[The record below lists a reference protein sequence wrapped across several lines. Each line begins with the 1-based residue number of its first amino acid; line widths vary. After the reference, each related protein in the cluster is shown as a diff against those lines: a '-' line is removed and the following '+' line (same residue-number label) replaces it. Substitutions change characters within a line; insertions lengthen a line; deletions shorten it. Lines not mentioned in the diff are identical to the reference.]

1 MNRSDL
7 VSDSGP
13 ASDAEFAFPLSA
25 PEFGIWLTCRDQ
37 PESFNIHRVWELRGQ
52 LDEQA
57 LKGAV
62 EETVARH
69 PVFARRL
76 VDEDGVPSWV
86 PGAPQPR
93 WTAVD
98 TAAVDTAS
106 VDTAATAD
114 AAPWAPVG
122 RHRFDLRRDCP
133 VRVDLFRHRP
143 DHHVL
148 SLLVHHIACDGASL
162 ENLLA
167 DIGAAYN
174 ARTAGGPPFTPE
186 PEPVPEPPTA
196 AAPPTTPDPPAPA
209 EPSRFWP
216 LELADAQWPEALPR
230 TPGPRTAEADVLVL
244 PLPPDEA
251 DAVRAAARRLR
262 VTPYLMGLAALYA
275 AFATQGNAPDVMV
288 ATPFASRTPA
298 TVPLVGCFA
307 RMVPLRQRWPSG
319 ASGAELCD
327 GVRRTVAEALSHAHE
342 PIHES
347 ADLFDAAAPG
357 LTVSFQLRDPLP
369 GPALGGLAVRAME
382 AVREPAAAPVAD
394 TPEAPGATEA
404 TEPPGSPEVPDALE
418 APGAAPP
425 AEHPGATIGLTRFD
439 LEFDLCLRADDASV
453 TVTRRM
459 RGGTTNAAA
468 AELLAVYR
476 RVLLALARDPGAPL
490 PRSTSAATPSLIVAP
505 TDPSEHAQ
513 PLMERFDAWVR
524 TQPQRPAVRCGDDL
538 LTFAG
543 LDREVA
549 RLAAALRRHG
559 AGPGTAVGVLR
570 ERGVSLVASVL
581 AAWRVRAHVVALDP
595 SQPDSRLA
603 YVVADTG
610 TRVVLCDPASR
621 HRLDAS
627 LTIVD
632 EAPDTKD
639 AHAEAPNAENAH
651 TEDARD
657 ARPHDLA
664 YVLHTSGTT
673 GRPKGVM
680 VEHRGLAVLVDAQPA
695 GAGAARVGVTA
706 AVSFDVFFQQLLYL
720 FRGSCLV
727 VADQATYRDPQALV
741 EWVERNDVRLLSTS
755 PSMFAAMRPFGV
767 EEMFQRTGLE
777 LDFGGEAV
785 DATTWRRLRELGV
798 RGSNGYGPTEVTI
811 QTTWCGFDEYGIPSI
826 GRPLDGTSAYV
837 LGADLRPV
845 PVGSR
850 GELYLAGPLVTRGYL
865 DAPALTAERY
875 LPDPFAPAPGARMY
889 RTGDRVTLGAD
900 GHLIY
905 HGRTDHQLKVRG
917 QRVDPYEVEEVLRAA
932 PGVQDAYVARR
943 GPTGT
948 AGLLAWVTPR
958 RPGPVPVP
966 GELRGLAARRLAPA
980 AVPAHIEV
988 VDAFPLTLSGKVD
1001 ERALPVP
1008 APVRPPDGGADPVV
1022 RLWALTLG
1030 RPPASNGDNF
1040 FSCGGSSLDAARLVA
1055 EVNQECGVRVDL
1067 ASFFGDPTPE
1077 GLRHLIA
1084 RAAPAGGEGPSTAAP
1099 AGLSAA
1105 QRRLWL
1111 LHRAEPDSHEFT
1123 VYWALRLSGPLDP
1136 ARLQSAWRDVLT
1148 AHPETRLRVIDDDV
1162 APGRGQWPL
1171 TAFTVGVRDVPGH
1184 ALAEHLRRVA
1194 HRPFDLFEEPLV
1206 ELRVLRTGPEDH
1218 VLVFVGHHLVLDR
1231 RSTELITEQLLS
1243 RLAGGP
1249 ALPPASAGAVPGPSP
1264 AEAERLR
1271 RFWAEELAGVCAHS
1285 PVALGGPRPGPHRRT
1300 AATVGVPL
1308 DAAQWRRVTEAA
1320 RTHRTTALVLVLS
1333 AFAVTAD
1340 RYGAAGDVLVGTT
1353 MDVRP
1358 PGFSEAVGLFVN
1370 PVPVRLRPRPGGTAG
1385 EAVAQAHAAL
1395 LRAHAHRAHPFDELV
1410 RELGLRAGPGQAP
1423 LFQVLVDHE
1432 QPATATAAPPGVRAR
1447 PVEIPPAIAKY
1458 DVEILLRET
1467 PDGAR
1472 LDVLHRTDR
1481 WTTDQAWQL
1490 AERIRGALLALAAEP
1505 SAPAALPV
1513 ALDPGRLPLEWGR
1526 GPEPFAPVV
1535 PVSELVARIAREAPE
1550 RTAVVAGGEQL
1561 TYGRLRADALD
1572 LAARLTA
1579 RGAGRGARVAVLTER
1594 SAGLMTALL
1603 GVHFAGAAYV
1613 PLDPR
1618 HPDSRMAA
1626 CLADCGA
1633 SAVVTDAAMAG
1644 RAASFGL
1651 PLVPLLPLAPLP
1663 STADPGAD
1671 RSAEPA
1677 VPLPPGPH
1685 DPAYVIYTSG
1695 TTGRPKGVVIEHGTL
1710 AASTAARRTVYPGR
1724 PVFLLLSP
1732 AAFDSAAAGIWGT
1745 LSAGGRLVVA
1755 SDDEVRDPEALV
1767 ALIARHQVTR
1777 LLCVPSLHALL
1788 LTAADRAGPDAVR
1801 SLREVVTAG
1810 EPLPDELLRRHFAVL
1825 PRVALVNEYGPT
1837 EATVWASYR
1846 RYHGPEAVDI
1856 GGPVP
1861 GYRLYVLDHAL
1872 RPVPPGVD
1880 GELYV
1885 GGAGVGRGYVGR
1897 PAETAGAFLPDPFSG
1912 EPGARMYRTG
1922 DRVRWR
1928 APEALAFVGRL
1939 DHQIKVRGH
1948 RVQPAEVEAA
1958 LRGAEGV
1965 REAAVVADGGARLV
1979 GFVTGGG
1986 RPEAVRR
1993 EVAELL
1999 PEFMVPAAVHGL
2011 ERLPLTPNGKVDRRA
2026 LEQEADRRRAS
2037 ALAQPAGDV
2046 SPGHAAV
2053 TAAWREV
2060 LGVVDVPGDVNFFDL
2075 GGHSLLV
2082 PALQEALHRHTG
2094 VRLPILD
2101 LFRHSTVADLA
2112 ARLARPAGATTD
2124 TPPAPGAD
2132 PPPSAGSSRRRRGD
2146 AARTLRDRRAQ
2157 EADR

>member
-7 VSDSGP
+7 VPDSGP
-13 ASDAEFAFPLSA
+13 AADAEFALPLSA

-57 LKGAV
+57 LKDAV

-69 PVFARRL
+69 PVFARRI

-86 PGAPQPR
+86 PGAPRPR

-98 TAAVDTAS
+98 A
-106 VDTAATAD
+106 AATAD
-114 AAPWAPVG
+114 AAPWAPLG

-162 ENLLA
+162 ENVLA
-167 DIGAAYN
+167 EIGTAYD
-174 ARTAGGPPFTPE
+174 ARTAGGLPFTPR
-186 PEPVPEPPTA
+186 PAPAPAPPMT
-196 AAPPTTPDPPAPA
+196 AAPPTTPDPPAPVA
-209 EPSRFWP
+209 PSRFWP

-230 TPGPRTAEADVLVL
+230 TPGPRTAEADVLVV
-244 PLPPDEA
+244 PLPPAEA
-251 DAVRAAARRLR
+251 DAMRAAARRLR
-262 VTPYLMGLAALYA
+262 VTPYVMGLAALYA

-298 TVPLVGCFA
+298 TVSLVGCFA
-307 RMVPLRQRWPSG
+307 RMVPLRLRWPSG

-357 LTVSFQLRDPLP
+357 LTVSFQMRDPLP
-369 GPALGGLAVRAME
+369 GPALGGLTVRAME
-382 AVREPAAAPVAD
+382 AVRATGSAPGAEAVREPAVAPVAGA
-394 TPEAPGATEA
+394 PEAPPTTATTETAGTTEA
-404 TEPPGSPEVPDALE
+404 SGV
-418 APGAAPP
+418 PGAAPP
-425 AEHPGATIGLTRFD
+425 AGSPAATNGLTRFD

-453 TVTRRM
+453 TVTRRTH
-459 RGGTTNAAA
+459 GGTTHPAA

-476 RVLLALARDPGAPL
+476 RVLLALARDPGSPL

-505 TDPSEHAQ
+505 TDPSERAQ
-513 PLMERFDAWVR
+513 PLMDRFDAWVR
-524 TQPQRPAVRCGDDL
+524 AQPRRPAVRCGDDL

-570 ERGVSLVASVL
+570 ERGVALVASVL

-632 EAPDTKD
+632 EDAPGEAPETED
-639 AHAEAPNAENAH
+639 AHAEAPD
-651 TEDARD
+651 TEGPDTGAPD
-657 ARPHDLA
+657 TGAARPHDLA

-673 GRPKGVM
+673 GRPKGVL
-680 VEHRGLAVLVDAQPA
+680 VEHRGLTVLVDAQPA
-695 GAGAARVGVTA
+695 GTGAARVGVTA

-741 EWVERNDVRLLSTS
+741 GWIERNDVRLLSTS

-767 EEMFQRTGLE
+767 EEMFRRTGLE

-811 QTTWCGFDEYGIPSI
+811 QTTWCGFDEYGTPSI

-865 DAPALTAERY
+865 NAPALTAERY

-917 QRVDPYEVEEVLRAA
+917 QRVDPYEVEEVLRGAA
-932 PGVQDAYVARR
+932 GVQDAYVARR
-943 GPTGT
+943 GPIGT

-1055 EVNQECGVRVDL
+1055 DVNQECGVRADL

-1084 RAAPAGGEGPSTAAP
+1084 RAVPAGGESPSTAAP
-1099 AGLSAA
+1099 VGLSAA

-1136 ARLQSAWRDVLT
+1136 ARLEAAWRDVLA
-1148 AHPETRLRVIDDDV
+1148 AHPETRLRVIDDDM

-1171 TAFTVGVRDVPGH
+1171 SAFTVSVRDVPGH
-1184 ALAEHLRRVA
+1184 ALAEHLRRLA

-1206 ELRVLRTGPEDH
+1206 ELRVLRTAPGEH

-1231 RSTELITEQLLS
+1231 RSTELITEQLLN

-1249 ALPPASAGAVPGPSP
+1249 ALPPAPAVAVPGPSP

-1271 RFWAEELAGVCAHS
+1271 RFWAEELAGVSATS
-1285 PVALGGPRPGPHRRT
+1285 PVALGGPRPGPHRRA

-1320 RTHRTTALVLVLS
+1320 RTHRTTVLVLVLS
-1333 AFAVTAD
+1333 AFAVAAD

-1358 PGFSEAVGLFVN
+1358 PGFGEAVGLFVN
-1370 PVPVRLRPRPGGTAG
+1370 PVPVRLRPRPGATAG
-1385 EAVAQAHAAL
+1385 ETVAQAHAAL

-1410 RELGLRAGPGQAP
+1410 RELGLRAAPGQAP

-1432 QPATATAAPPGVRAR
+1432 QPATATATPPGVRAH

-1458 DVEILLRET
+1458 EVEILLRET

-1481 WTTDQAWQL
+1481 WTADQASHL

-1505 SAPAALPV
+1505 SAPAALPA
-1513 ALDPGRLPLEWGR
+1513 ALDPGRLPLAWGR
-1526 GPEPFAPVV
+1526 GPEPSAPVV
-1535 PVSELVARIAREAPE
+1535 PVGELIARIARESPD
-1550 RTAVVAGGEQL
+1550 RPAVVAGGEQV

-1603 GVHFAGAAYV
+1603 GTNFAGAAYV

-1618 HPDSRMAA
+1618 HPDTRMAA

-1633 SAVVTDAAMAG
+1633 RAIVTDAAMAG

-1651 PLVPLLPLAPLP
+1651 PLVSLRAE
-1663 STADPGAD
+1663 PGTGLG
-1671 RSAEPA
+1671 AEPA
-1677 VPLPPGPH
+1677 VPVPPGPH

-1767 ALIARHQVTR
+1767 ALITRHQVTR

-1897 PAETAGAFLPDPFSG
+1897 PAETAGAFLPDPFGG

-1922 DRVRWR
+1922 DRVRWQ
-1928 APEALAFVGRL
+1928 AAGALAFVGRL
-1939 DHQIKVRGH
+1939 DDQIKIRGH

-1979 GFVTGGG
+1979 GFVTGEG
-1986 RPEAVRR
+1986 RPDAVRR
-1993 EVAELL
+1993 EVAGLL
-1999 PEFMVPAAVHGL
+1999 PEFMVPAVVHEL
-2011 ERLPLTPNGKVDRRA
+2011 ARLPVTPNGKVDRRA
-2026 LEQEADRRRAS
+2026 LEQEAARRRAS
-2037 ALAQPAGDV
+2037 APARPTGDV
-2046 SPGHAAV
+2046 PPGHAAV

-2060 LGVVDVPGDVNFFDL
+2060 LDVVDVPGDVNFFDL

-2112 ARLARPAGATTD
+2112 ARLAPATTD
-2124 TPPAPGAD
+2124 APPTPPAPGAE
-2132 PPPSAGSSRRRRGD
+2132 PPPAAGSSRRRRGD